1 MSLAKAK
8 IICKLQGI
16 KLNIEVRV
24 LCPFCNN
31 KTMKLIIG
39 TNQAQCDYCNKELSI
54 DDVLEI
60 SQSNWKEEHK
70 KYEKLLKYNKGV
82 GY

>member
-16 KLNIEVRV
+16 KLNVEVTV

-31 KTMKLIIG
+31 KMMKLVIG
-39 TNQAQCDYCNKELSI
+39 NNQARCDHCKKELTI

-60 SQSNWKEEHK
+60 AQSDWKEEHK
-70 KYEKLLKYNKGV
+70 KYDKLLKYNKGV